1 MSVSHDI
8 MLKCSESLGPLVK
21 GQVRS
26 QKVGTDGGSDR
37 AKHWADQDER

>member
-21 GQVRS
+21 GQVRN